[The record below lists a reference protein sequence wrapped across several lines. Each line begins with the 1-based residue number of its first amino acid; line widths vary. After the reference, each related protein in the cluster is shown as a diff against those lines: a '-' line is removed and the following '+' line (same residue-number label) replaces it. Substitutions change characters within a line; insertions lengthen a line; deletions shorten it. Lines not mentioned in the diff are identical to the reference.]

1 VIKSYNP
8 RVTLKV
14 IMNFLNGLV
23 SNIKDINTA
32 TLTGAVDVILVE
44 SPDGI
49 FRSTP
54 FHVRFGKIGV
64 VWSHEKQLDVEINGQ
79 EVDLVMRLDQYG
91 VGYFPDITSTDDGQ
105 LRKSFHDTGQSQRRK
120 SRHKS
125 QPCLVTSQQQETIQR
140 LQADSELIAKH
151 VAAAGQPHKE
161 TPGHLADVV
170 EAVISRK
177 NTLQLTREE
186 LTRYRL
192 NPGCNDFS
200 FSITSQ
206 YQGTTRCSCN
216 VFVWKHD
223 DRVVISDIDGT
234 ITKSDVRGMLLPL
247 MGITDWAQGEVAP
260 LFSKI
265 NANGYKILYLSARSI
280 SQAAE
285 TKSYLQSLRQGNLKL
300 PDGPLFL
307 NPESALKSFKREVID
322 KQPDIF
328 KIHCLTVLQR
338 LFPTNPYFAGYG
350 NKPTDVSA
358 YQKVGIPTSHIFI
371 INKTGD
377 LKHQVCESV
386 ITSYKDQCN
395 MVDFLFPPV
404 SISASRQN
412 YLYWKEPV
420 LPIESSSIL

>member
-1 VIKSYNP
+1 VSYL
-8 RVTLKV
+8 TLFNGSYL
-14 IMNFLNGLV
+14 NF
-23 SNIKDINTA
+23 KDINTA

-79 EVDLVMRLDQYG
+79 EVDMVMKLDQYG
-91 VGYFPDITSTDDGQ
+91 LGYFPDLPGEDAGEK
-105 LRKSFHDTGQSQRRK
+105 RRSFHDSGQSQRRK

-125 QPCLVTSQQQETIQR
+125 QPCLVTNLQQETMQR
-140 LQADSELIAKH
+140 LQADSELIAQH
-151 VAAAGQPHKE
+151 VAAAGQDPKK
-161 TPGHLADVV
+161 TPAHMADVV
-170 EAVISRK
+170 EAVITRK
-177 NTLQLTREE
+177 NTLELTREE
-186 LTRYRL
+186 LAGYKL
-192 NPGCNDFS
+192 IPGCNEIS

-206 YQGTTRCSCN
+206 YQGTTKCSCN
-216 VFVWKHD
+216 IFVWKHD

-247 MGITDWAQGEVAP
+247 MGITDWAQGEVVP
-260 LFSKI
+260 LFSRI

-285 TKSYLQSLRQGNLKL
+285 TKSYLQSLSQGNLRL

-328 KIHCLTVLQR
+328 KIHCLSILQR
-338 LFPTNPYFAGYG
+338 LFPVNPYFAGYG

-386 ITSYKDQCN
+386 ITSYKDQCS

-412 YLYWKEPV
+412 FLYWQEPV
-420 LPIESSSIL
+420 LPIESSSIS